1 MELSTSTMNISE
13 ILRRLSTMEK
23 NARYNGGPAS
33 SNAEALHLALTIVD
47 LAATEAL
54 IPSPPQEIT
63 IQVASTSDETE
74 VRNLEQSAHEARK
87 VSARVNLESA
97 VRKLVAYC
105 YPTPG
110 QMWRGYDNLKEM
122 ASFASNLF
130 IALKDL
136 DESGASMTYP
146 MNAGNVTRSVSIEPK
161 SAFKHPLRPETDAD
175 CTFNQ
180 PR

>member
-23 NARYNGGPAS
+23 NARYNAGPSGSIGAK
-33 SNAEALHLALTIVD
+33 NAEALHLALTIVD

-87 VSARVNLESA
+87 VTARVHMECA
-97 VRKLVAYC
+97 ARKLVDYC
-105 YPTPG
+105 YPLPSQG
-110 QMWRGYDNLKEM
+110 WRGFDNLNEM
-122 ASFASNLF
+122 PGYVVDLRA
-130 IALKDL
+130 ALKEVD
-136 DESGASMTYP
+136 ACAANMTYP
-146 MNAGNVTRSVSIEPK
+146 MNAGNVIRSVNIEPK
-161 SAFKHPLRPETDAD
+161 SN
-175 CTFNQ
+175 FN
-180 PR
+180 PRQG